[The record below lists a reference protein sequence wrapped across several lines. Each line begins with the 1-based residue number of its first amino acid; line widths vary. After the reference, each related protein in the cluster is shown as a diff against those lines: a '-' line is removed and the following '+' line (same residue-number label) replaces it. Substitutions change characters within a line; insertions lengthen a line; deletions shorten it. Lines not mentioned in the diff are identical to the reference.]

1 MVPTVNTHFQK
12 ILEKISKL
20 EESYNTIKIHLTYSF
35 TTEKYSIVN
44 NLGNYIINFTWNK
57 KPNIEINWKKIM
69 IIFTE
74 HIINNIIIVAIH
86 CAILIVKTLFTNHI
100 LRMEWLA
107 GLVPVI

>member
-44 NLGNYIINFTWNK
+44 NLGNYIINFT
-57 KPNIEINWKKIM
+57 
-69 IIFTE
+69 
-74 HIINNIIIVAIH
+74 
-86 CAILIVKTLFTNHI
+86 
-100 LRMEWLA
+100 
-107 GLVPVI
+107 